1 MFEKHPILARLTL
14 GLLFAVLFIY
24 SLIEV
29 RDFLYPILLAILI
42 SFLLYPIAKWLEEHG
57 VHRILANLIS
67 IIAGVAVVTG
77 VVYFLYTQ
85 IRNFMDDL
93 PRMQAQATEN
103 LQSMY
108 RFIEN
113 KTGVPVEDQANWLEG
128 VVHDIFLGGEGAV
141 VDALTGTAGTLL
153 RILILPVY
161 IFLFLYYR
169 NKFKFFILRVTPVR
183 HHEKAEEILE
193 EVSYVC
199 KRYMTGVILVVLILC
214 VLNSLG
220 LIIVGIRFPIML
232 GIISALMNIFPY
244 IGTWMGGVI
253 PLTLALL
260 TEDSPSYALG
270 VFILF
275 VIIQFTENN
284 ILTPNI
290 VGSKVQISPFFI
302 IIGLIAGAMLWGLPG
317 MFLILPYLAMFKVVA
332 DKIEPLQ
339 PYAYLLD
346 PQGTERH
353 AITLE
358 RIKRALGFEK
368 KESQP

>member
-1 MFEKHPILARLTL
+1 MFERHPILARLTL
-14 GLLFAVLFIY
+14 GLLFSVLFVY
-24 SLIEV
+24 SLIAV

-57 VHRILANLIS
+57 FHRIWANLIS
-67 IIAGVAVVTG
+67 IIFGVAVVAG
-77 VVYFLYTQ
+77 VFYFLYTQ
-85 IRNFMDDL
+85 IRNFMGDL
-93 PRMQAQATEN
+93 PRMEAQAAEN
-103 LQSMY
+103 LHSMY
-108 RFIEN
+108 RFIES
-113 KTGVPVEDQANWLEG
+113 KVGVPVEDQAEWLEG
-128 VVHDIFLGGEGAV
+128 VIHDIFLGGEGAV
-141 VDALTGTAGTLL
+141 VGALSGTAGTLL
-153 RILILPVY
+153 RFLILPVY

-183 HHEKAEEILE
+183 HHEKAEEILQ
-193 EVSYVC
+193 EVSYVT
-199 KRYMTGVILVVLILC
+199 KKYMTGIMLVVLILC
-214 VLNSLG
+214 FLNSIG
-220 LIIVGIRFPIML
+220 LVIVGIRFPIML
-232 GIISALMNIFPY
+232 GIISAMMNFFPY
-244 IGTWMGGVI
+244 IGTWMGGII

-290 VGSKVQISPFFI
+290 VGSKVQISPLFI
-302 IIGLIAGAMLWGLPG
+302 ILGLIVGAMVWGLPG

-353 AITLE
+353 SITLGK
-358 RIKRALGFEK
+358 IKQALGWK
-368 KESQP
+368 KG